1 MPNKDLH
8 LKIGLIS
15 DTHGHLDEA
24 IFEHF
29 SDCNE
34 IWHAGDF
41 GDGVAERLS
50 EKFILRGVYGNIDDL
65 KIRNQFTEH
74 LRISVE
80 GFKIWITHIAGSPPN
95 YKPGIKTQLKTN
107 TPDILIC
114 GHSHITKIG
123 RDANYGNMLFINPG
137 AAGHHGFHSMRTI
150 VTLILKDGK
159 ISDLRVIE
167 LGKRG
172 AIDS

>member
-1 MPNKDLH
+1 

-29 SDCNE
+29 SDCDE

-41 GDGVAERLS
+41 GEGVAEKLS
-50 EKFILRGVYGNIDDL
+50 EKFILRGVFGNIDDS
-65 KIRNQFTEH
+65 KIRNKFPEH
-74 LRISVE
+74 LWLSVE
-80 GFKIWITHIAGSPPN
+80 GLKIWITHIAGSPPK
-95 YKPGIKTQLKTN
+95 YKPEIMKQLTTN
-107 TPDILIC
+107 QPDILIC

-123 RDANYGNMLFINPG
+123 RDVNYGNMVFINPG

-150 VTLILKDGK
+150 VTLILKEGK
-159 ISDLRVIE
+159 ISDLSVIE

-172 AIDS
+172 AIDSQVS